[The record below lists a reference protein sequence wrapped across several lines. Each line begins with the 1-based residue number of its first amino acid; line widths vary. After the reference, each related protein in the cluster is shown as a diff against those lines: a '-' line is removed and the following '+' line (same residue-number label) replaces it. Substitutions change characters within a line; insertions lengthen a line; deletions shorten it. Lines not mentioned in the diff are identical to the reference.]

1 MAERR
6 SHRVQMQTRMSSS
19 YIAARTRER
28 AELRFLDEKI
38 DRLKTILEIER
49 EISQL
54 RSKTAETPKAGLN
67 V

>member
-1 MAERR
+1 
-6 SHRVQMQTRMSSS
+6 MQTRMSSS